1 MRTYGDYFH
10 LRGVRTI
17 STALGLL
24 VGSTVSLFTSWHY
37 GVLSGAVVALLAS
50 FVIPLRLYL
59 SDRPYE
65 KLKQTI
71 GDSFL
76 IDERVRFTVRDGMV
90 GGFFLLTAH
99 TMIFLSL
106 EQGNHRLEL
115 SREDVKSI
123 ELGENLTISVF
134 LNDKQ
139 FVRLL
144 SGNCED
150 IYRILQENGWT
161 TQV

>member
-1 MRTYGDYFH
+1 MKTYGDYF
-10 LRGVRTI
+10 LMRGVRTV
-17 STALGLL
+17 SVVFGLL
-24 VGSTVSLFTSWHY
+24 IGSTVSLFTDWLY
-37 GVLSGAVVALLAS
+37 GVLAGAVVAFLAS

-59 SDRPYE
+59 ADRPYE
-65 KLKQTI
+65 NLKKTI

-76 IDERVRFTVRDGMV
+76 VDERVRFTVRDGMV

-106 EQGNHRLEL
+106 EQGDHRLEL
-115 SREDVKSI
+115 SRKDVKSI
-123 ELGENLTISVF
+123 VLGENMTISVF

-139 FVRLL
+139 FVRLI

-150 IYRILQENGWT
+150 IYRILEENGWT
-161 TQV
+161 TSV